1 MDNNTTIQA
10 KLVTFLKKLGYD
22 YNSTAM
28 SYITECND
36 WYTNKATDFHKR
48 KTLTN
53 VSYELDS
60 LNFAKRC
67 CGDDANLC
75 EVVEIN
81 GGENEAQFDFIND
94 VLEDNRFE
102 VMYRKQLEKM
112 SALGTVG
119 CYVLIENGNLMSDG
133 SIQGGQIRINYCDAQ
148 SIIPL
153 TIVNDEIIECAFFG
167 TNLKRGKNQN
177 VLVIFTKNEGKYT
190 CDTYYFDEKGRT
202 TDESMSVQLGE
213 VKPFAIMRTA
223 ESNNIE
229 YMEGYGYPKL
239 WSSIPVLKILD
250 LAFNVLFS
258 DLDKGE
264 KIVLVNEMLC
274 EFDKD
279 TGKPMLSNEQKK
291 MFMLMSQKLSG
302 DAVFVK
308 EINPEIRIDVIDNV
322 FETCLSLLSM
332 SFGYGTK
339 RYTFENHQIQ
349 TATQYIGER
358 QDAMQELNKQ
368 RSEAEAYITDVCRAI
383 MWFSNTFNKT
393 HWNVDEEICIEFDD
407 SYITDRQ
414 TELEMLR
421 ADAISFP
428 QVPEFLIQYVMERLN
443 CEREEAM
450 KYIQAD
456 TYDAED
462 IDDVED

>member
-1 MDNNTTIQA
+1 MNQTNVSENLIA
-10 KLVTFLKKLGYD
+10 FLKKLGYS
-22 YNSTAM
+22 YNSEAM
-28 SYITECND
+28 MYIQECD
-36 WYTNKATDFHKR
+36 EWYKNITTDFHKR

-53 VSYELDS
+53 VSYELSS

-75 EVVEIN
+75 EIVEIN
-81 GGENEAQFDFIND
+81 GGENEAQFNFINE

-119 CYVLIENGNLMSDG
+119 AYVLIQNGDLMTDG
-133 SIQGGQIRINYCDAQ
+133 TIQGGDIRINYCDADC
-148 SIIPL
+148 IIPL
-153 TIVNDEIIECAFFG
+153 TVINDEVIECAFFG
-167 TNLKRGKNQN
+167 YNLNRGQKRQI
-177 VLVIFTKNEGKYT
+177 LVVFTKNEGKYK
-190 CDTYYFDEKGRT
+190 CDTYYFNDKGSV
-202 TDESMSVQLGE
+202 TDDSMSVQLGE

-229 YMEGYGYPKL
+229 NMDGYGYPKL
-239 WSSIPVLKILD
+239 YSAIPVLKVLD
-250 LAFNVLFS
+250 LAFNVLYS

-264 KIVLVNEMLC
+264 KITLVNEMLC

-291 MFMLMSQKLSG
+291 MFMIMSQKLSG

-339 RYTFENHQIQ
+339 KYTFENHQIQ

-368 RSEAEAYITDVCRAI
+368 RSEAETYITDICRAI
-383 MWFSNTFNKT
+383 MWFSNTFKKT
-393 HWNVDEEICIEFDD
+393 TWNVDEDICIEFDD

-414 TELEMLR
+414 TELETLR

-428 QVPEFLIQYVMERLN
+428 QVPEFLIQYVMTRLN
-443 CEREEAM
+443 CEREEAE

-456 TYDAED
+456 TYDSED

>member
-1 MDNNTTIQA
+1 MNNISMSN
-10 KLVTFLKKLGYD
+10 KLASFLKKLGYH
-22 YNSTAM
+22 YNAEAQM
-28 SYITECND
+28 YIQICNE
-36 WYTNKATDFHKR
+36 WYTNRTTDFHKR

-53 VSYELDS
+53 VSYELSS

-75 EVVEIN
+75 EVIEIN
-81 GGENEAQFDFIND
+81 AGENETQFDFVKEI
-94 VLEDNRFE
+94 LEDNRFD

-119 CYVLIENGNLMSDG
+119 AYVLIENGDLMSDG
-133 SIQGGQIRINYCDAQ
+133 TITGGNIRINYCDADC
-148 SIIPL
+148 IIPL
-153 TIVNDEIIECAFFG
+153 TIVNDEVVECAFFG
-167 TNLKRGKNQN
+167 CNFVNGKEQH
-177 VLVIFTKNEGKYT
+177 VLVIFTKDNGKYT
-190 CDTYYFDEKGRT
+190 CDTYYFDDKGKAT
-202 TDESMSVQLGE
+202 NDSTSVQLGE

-223 ESNNIE
+223 EVNNLDD
-229 YMEGYGYPKL
+229 MEGYGYPKL
-239 WSSIPVLKILD
+239 YSAIPVLETLD
-250 LAFNVLFS
+250 LAFNILYS

-264 KIVLVNEMLC
+264 KIVLVNELLC
-274 EFDKD
+274 EFDKT

-291 MFMLMSQKLSG
+291 MFMLMSQKLA
-302 DAVFVK
+302 DDQVFVK
-308 EINPEIRIDVIDNV
+308 EINPEIRIDAIDNV

-339 RYTFENHQIQ
+339 KYTFENHQIQ

-368 RSEAEAYITDVCRAI
+368 RAEAEDYIIDICRAV
-383 MWFSNTFNKT
+383 MWFSNQFHKT
-393 HWNVDEEICIEFDD
+393 NWNLDEDICIEFDD

-414 TELEMLR
+414 TELESMR

-428 QVPEFLIQYVMERLN
+428 QVPEFLIQYVMARLN

-450 KYIQAD
+450 SYIQAD
-456 TYDAED
+456 TYEDED

>member
-1 MDNNTTIQA
+1 MENASTSG
-10 KLVTFLKKLGYD
+10 KLIKFLKNLGYE
-22 YNSTAM
+22 YNAEAM
-28 SYITECND
+28 AYIQECND
-36 WYTNKATDFHKR
+36 WYTNQATDFHKR

-53 VSYELDS
+53 ISYELDS

-75 EVVEIN
+75 EVIEIN
-81 GGENEAQFDFIND
+81 GGENESQFNFIND
-94 VLEDNRFE
+94 ILEDNRFD

-119 CYVLIENGNLMSDG
+119 CYVLIQNGNLMSDG
-133 SIQGGQIRINYCDAQ
+133 TIQGGRIRINYCDADC
-148 SIIPL
+148 IIPL
-153 TIVNDEIIECAFFG
+153 TIVNDEITECAFFG
-167 TNLKRGKNQN
+167 RNFKHSKKEQ
-177 VLVIFTKNEGKYT
+177 VLVVFTKENDKYK
-190 CDTYYFDEKGRT
+190 CDTYYFNNKGEA
-202 TDESMSVQLGE
+202 TDESISVQLGE

-223 ESNNIE
+223 ESNNIDG
-229 YMEGYGYPKL
+229 MDGYGYPKL
-239 WSSIPVLKILD
+239 YSAIPVLKVLD
-250 LAFNVLFS
+250 LAFNILFS

-279 TGKPMLSNEQKK
+279 TGKPKLSNEQKK

-339 RYTFENHQIQ
+339 KYTFENHQIQ

-368 RSEAEAYITDVCRAI
+368 RSEAEAYITDICRAI
-383 MWFSNTFNKT
+383 MWFSNTFLKT
-393 HWNVDEEICIEFDD
+393 SWNVDEDICVEFDD
-407 SYITDRQ
+407 SYIVDRQ
-414 TELEMLR
+414 TELETLR

-428 QVPEFLIQYVMERLN
+428 QVPEFLIQYVMKRLN
-443 CEREEAM
+443 CERDEAIG
-450 KYIQAD
+450 YIQTD
-456 TYDAED
+456 TYESED

>member
-1 MDNNTTIQA
+1 MNSNITA
-10 KLVTFLKKLGYD
+10 FLDKLGYKF
-22 YNSTAM
+22 NGVAM
-28 SYITECND
+28 AYIQDCDD
-36 WYTNKATDFHKR
+36 WYTNTVTDFHNR

-81 GGENEAQFDFIND
+81 AGENETQFDFIND
-94 VLEDNRFE
+94 VLDANKFE

-119 CYVLIENGNLMSDG
+119 CYVRLDNADLMSDG
-133 SIQGGQIRINYCDAQ
+133 SVRNGVIRLNYVDALG
-148 SIIPL
+148 IIPL
-153 TIVNDEIIECAFFG
+153 TIINDEITECAFY
-167 TNLKRGKNQN
+167 GKNLVSGNEQH
-177 VLVIFTKNEGKYT
+177 VLVVFTLDENKNYVA
-190 CDTYYFDEKGRT
+190 DTYVFDHSGKLLKDDNGQIRF
-202 TDESMSVQLGE
+202 QLGD

-223 ESNNIE
+223 EVNNIE
-229 YMEGYGYPKL
+229 NMDGYGYPKL
-239 WSSIPVLKILD
+239 YSAIPVLKALD
-250 LAFNVLFS
+250 LAYNILYS

-274 EFDKD
+274 EFDPS
-279 TGKPMLSNEQKK
+279 TGKPRLSNEQKK

-302 DAVFVK
+302 DSVFVK
-308 EINPEIRIDVIDNV
+308 EINPEIRIDAIDNV

-332 SFGYGTK
+332 TFGYGTK
-339 RYTFENHQIQ
+339 KYTFENHQIQ

-368 RSEAEAYITDVCRAI
+368 RSEAESYITDICRAI
-383 MWFSNTFNKT
+383 MWFSNQFHGTS
-393 HWNVDEEICIEFDD
+393 WNLDDEICIEFDD

-414 TELEMLR
+414 TELETMR
-421 ADAISFP
+421 ADALSFP
-428 QVPEFLIQYVMERLN
+428 QVPEFLIQYVMARMN

-450 KYIQAD
+450 TYIQTD
-456 TYDAED
+456 TYDAES
-462 IDDVED
+462 IDDVDD

>member
-1 MDNNTTIQA
+1 MTMNSNIT
-10 KLVTFLKKLGYD
+10 TFLEKIGYK
-22 YNSTAM
+22 YNSVAQ
-28 SYITECND
+28 SYIQDCDD
-36 WYTNKATDFHKR
+36 WYAHKVTDFHHR

-53 VSYELDS
+53 VQYELSS

-75 EVVEIN
+75 EVIEIN
-81 GGENEAQFDFIND
+81 AGENQLQYDFVND

-119 CYVLIENGNLMSDG
+119 CYVRLDDADYMSDG
-133 SIQGGQIRINYCDAQ
+133 SVRNGKIRLNYVDA
-148 SIIPL
+148 SGIVPL
-153 TIVNDEIIECAFFG
+153 TIVNDDIVECAFY
-167 TNLKRGKNQN
+167 GKNIVGGKEEH
-177 VLVIFTKNEGKYT
+177 VLVVFTLDENKNYVADTYIFDKEGKLMKSE
-190 CDTYYFDEKGRT
+190 DAAIHF
-202 TDESMSVQLGE
+202 QLGE

-223 ESNNIE
+223 EVNNIDD
-229 YMEGYGYPKL
+229 MDGYGYPKL
-239 WSSIPVLKILD
+239 YSAIPVLKALD
-250 LAFNVLFS
+250 LAYNILYS

-279 TGKPMLSNEQKK
+279 TGKPRLSNEQKK

-302 DAVFVK
+302 DQVFVK
-308 EINPEIRIDVIDNV
+308 EINPEIRIDAIDNV

-332 SFGYGTK
+332 TFGYGTK
-339 RYTFENHQIQ
+339 KYTFENHQIQ

-368 RSEAEAYITDVCRAI
+368 RSEAEAYITDICRAI
-383 MWFSNTFNKT
+383 MWFSNQFHQTS
-393 HWNVDEEICIEFDD
+393 WNVDEDICVEFDD

-414 TELEMLR
+414 TELETLR

-428 QVPEFLIQYVMERLN
+428 QVPEFLIQYVMTRLN

-456 TYDAED
+456 TYESED